1 MNLFDKLPE
10 NFFSVLSRKY
20 KAVYSFALLTLFET
34 LKVYKSKI
42 KKADYLSALRAH
54 GEDIMGLFDVNL
66 DKLDDKPDEEDIP
79 FVIDDSALSGKI
91 NYIFRKLCSTGWID
105 VERETQSN
113 IDYIYLPSYAIRM
126 LQLISEL
133 SSDTALYVP
142 LVHQTFSELSL
153 ENEKE
158 DDYMFRSLVSA
169 RKNAD
174 DLELNVTLLHH
185 SICVFGHNLSN
196 VFDPNEVLRQ
206 HFDIFKN
213 QVGDKVYH
221 PMKTYD
227 SLGLYSL
234 PVMAILKRWQHDTRI
249 MAKLVSQA
257 KYDPSY
263 TKMKASEINIEINRM
278 LQETIDI
285 FSRLSSSFEEID
297 QANAKYTKAVQKK
310 VNFLSSSDK
319 TIKGK
324 LDAVILQMAKAL
336 DKTPAGPGSNIDD
349 IPIVLEA
356 SKTISIYHQGF
367 VDSDCL
373 TMPFKR
379 TIKEEMDPMPLED
392 QFAGDDD
399 LMNAFLENEVNMFSF
414 EAIEAFMLKAFGNRK
429 VIETKD
435 IPIEDMN
442 QMILLILGTVRAE
455 FGDMF
460 YTIEKIGDQTR
471 NGRFLM
477 PDYRFTRKGKV

>member
-34 LKVYKSKI
+34 LKTYKSKI
-42 KKADYLSALRAH
+42 KKVDYLAALRAH

-66 DKLDDKPDEEDIP
+66 DKLDDKPEEEDIP

-105 VERETQSN
+105 VERETQNN

-234 PVMAILKRWQHDTRI
+234 PVIAILKRWQHDTRI

-263 TKMKASEINIEINRM
+263 AKMKASEINIEINRM

-336 DKTPAGPGSNIDD
+336 DKAPAGPGSNIDD
-349 IPIVLEA
+349 IPIVMEA

-379 TIKEEMDPMPLED
+379 TIREEMDPMPLED

-435 IPIEDMN
+435 FVIEDMN

-460 YTIEKIGDQTR
+460 FTIEKIGDQTR